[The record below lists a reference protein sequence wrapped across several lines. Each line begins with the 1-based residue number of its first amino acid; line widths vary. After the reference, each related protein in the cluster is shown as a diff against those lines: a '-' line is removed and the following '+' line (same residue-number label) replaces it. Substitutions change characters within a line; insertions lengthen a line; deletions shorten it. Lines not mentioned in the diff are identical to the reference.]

1 LQARIIEF
9 TDRKE
14 FFEGKIEVIIPQTMV
29 DHEMNALVR
38 QMSQLFKDYVKIS
51 RNVPNE
57 TIAAFDNIEEP
68 DRKVFYAAANINQSI
83 EIKQN
88 ILSKY
93 ILKEQY
99 YEIKKIQNSK
109 HHAKLLTF
117 EFCLLTYK
125 NAKSTFS
132 REIREEPG

>member
-1 LQARIIEF
+1 MDYYKPELLNF

-14 FFEGKIEVIIPQTMV
+14 FFEGKIEVIIPETLV

-38 QMSQLFKDYVKIS
+38 QMTQLFKDYVKIS

-68 DRKVFYAAANINQSI
+68 DRKIFYAAANINQSI

-93 ILKEQY
+93 IFKGTVL
-99 YEIKKIQNSK
+99 
-109 HHAKLLTF
+109 
-117 EFCLLTYK
+117 
-125 NAKSTFS
+125 
-132 REIREEPG
+132 

>member
-1 LQARIIEF
+1 MRL
-9 TDRKE
+9 
-14 FFEGKIEVIIPQTMV
+14 M
-29 DHEMNALVR
+29 R
-38 QMSQLFKDYVKIS
+38 QMTQLFKDYVKIS

-93 ILKEQY
+93 ILKGTVLR
-99 YEIKKIQNSK
+99 S
-109 HHAKLLTF
+109 
-117 EFCLLTYK
+117 YK
-125 NAKSTFS
+125 SS
-132 REIREEPG
+132 